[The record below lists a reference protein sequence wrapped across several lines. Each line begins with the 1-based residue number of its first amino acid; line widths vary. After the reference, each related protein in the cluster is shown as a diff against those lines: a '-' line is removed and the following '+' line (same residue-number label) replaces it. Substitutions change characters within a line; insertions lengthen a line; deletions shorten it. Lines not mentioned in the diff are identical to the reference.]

1 MPATARGD
9 TYVWITGCSNV
20 LRSLGS
26 GESQFLTHCMSCFVI
41 LAVRGKMK
49 WAAANL
55 ILVKNSI
62 ADPGHEHHRDQEWD
76 KGIVCHFQYLAE

>member
-1 MPATARGD
+1 
-9 TYVWITGCSNV
+9 
-20 LRSLGS
+20 
-26 GESQFLTHCMSCFVI
+26 
-41 LAVRGKMK
+41 MK